1 MQVGDLVKTVIE
13 DPSVHTQRP
22 FLVTETREFFSSKIE
37 GNWIKLLGFPEDFF
51 RAEGWMVINASR

>member
-22 FLVTETREFFSSKIE
+22 FLVTETREW